1 MYKKIYVPV
10 DNSPLS
16 EACSVAALSLAS
28 AFGAEIVGSHVY
40 AARMHERRFRQMEA
54 TLPEEYLEER
64 ELERQRAIHDSL
76 ITLGLQLISDSYLDA
91 LEHRCLKAEVP
102 FSRKTFEGKNWERLV
117 EDINSSDYDLVVMG
131 ARGHGTARPDG
142 VGSVSQRVLRRTHT
156 DTLIVKEPEAFRDG
170 AGRSIVVALD
180 GSQEAFGALQVALA
194 LGKAFDRPVEAI
206 AAYDPYF
213 HYAVFH
219 SMVEVLSTEAARVF
233 RFKEQEQ
240 LHEEIIDNGLARLYQ
255 THLAVAERIAEAA
268 GIRLTTTLL
277 AGRAADEIAGYAEMT
292 QPWLLLL
299 GRIGVH
305 SREEMDIGSV
315 TEHLLRSAP
324 CNLLVASRRF
334 SPPLEVWGRSS
345 VQWSPEAEQALR
357 RAPEEYRG
365 TLRLLVHRLAL
376 EQGRTVVTASLLSD
390 ALAIMRP
397 PPENAQRMNE
407 TAVSVAVEVL
417 RREGSTVYICPRCAH
432 AVRRSRPVACPV
444 CQTDGGSFLTVDA
457 EALEAAARAQGG
469 VQEASAFD
477 GKPIRWSR
485 VALAALRRIEDAY
498 QRNRARLL
506 VEKAARLALA
516 PVITLEFAS
525 AHLPERRPA
534 RGSDAVPAPT
544 RPASEDRK

>member
-10 DNSPLS
+10 DNSPFG

-76 ITLGLQLISDSYLDA
+76 ITLGLQLISDSYLDV
-91 LEHRCLKAEVP
+91 LERRCLQAEVP
-102 FSRKTFEGKNWERLV
+102 FSRKTIEGKNWERLV

-142 VGSVSQRVLRRTHT
+142 VGSVSQRVLRRTRT
-156 DTLIVKEPEAFRDG
+156 DTLIVKEPDAFQDG

-180 GSQEAFGALQVALA
+180 GSQEAFGALQAALA
-194 LGKAFDRPVEAI
+194 LGKAFGRPVEAV

-213 HYAVFH
+213 HYVVFH
-219 SMVEVLSTEAARVF
+219 SMVEVLSAEAARVF

-255 THLAVAERIAEAA
+255 THLEVAQRVAE
-268 GIRLTTTLL
+268 GMGVRLTTTLL
-277 AGRAADEIAGYAEMT
+277 AGRAADEIVGYTEMT
-292 QPWLLLL
+292 NPWLLLL

-305 SREEMDIGSV
+305 SQEEMDIGSV
-315 TEHLLRSAP
+315 TEHLLRYVP
-324 CNLLVASRRF
+324 CNLLVASRRY

-345 VQWSPEAEQALR
+345 VRWSEEAEKLLG

-376 EQGRTVVTASLLSD
+376 EQGHSVVTAGLVGD
-390 ALAIMRP
+390 ALAILRP
-397 PPENAQRMNE
+397 PPEEVQRMNE
-407 TAVSVAVEVL
+407 AAASVAVEVL
-417 RREGSTVYICPRCAH
+417 RREGSTVFLCPRCAH
-432 AVRRSRPVACPV
+432 AVRRSRPVTCPV
-444 CQTDGGSFLTVDA
+444 CQTDGESFLTVEP
-457 EALEAAARAQGG
+457 EALEAAARAEGG
-469 VQEASAFD
+469 VEEASAFD
-477 GKPIRWSR
+477 GRAIRWSR
-485 VALAALRRIEDAY
+485 AALAALRRIEDSY
-498 QRNRARLL
+498 PRNRARLL
-506 VEKAARLALA
+506 VEKAARLAKA
-516 PVITLEFAS
+516 PVITLEFAL
-525 AHLPERRPA
+525 AHLPERFPSKGA
-534 RGSDAVPAPT
+534 GAVPAPT